1 MSYKIGDKVK
11 VKDIP
16 GDVEIL
22 SFFNCKGTNYVV
34 FETETGMKSR
44 PESDIMED
52 KPEEIDLRGVHLT
65 VSIEDGVAIAK
76 MYNRDGGKLL
86 HLAHGHV
93 LSDTLAGVA
102 QAAGYAFKRIQWQI
116 ENQNEKETADNGNIF
131 QSDSA
136 RKWAAERKNTV
147 YSTGNCKER
156 R

>member
-22 SFFNCKGTNYVV
+22 SFFNCKGTNYIV
-34 FETETGMKSR
+34 FETDTGMKSR
-44 PESDIMED
+44 PESDIIED
-52 KPEEIDLRGVHLT
+52 EPEIDPLGVYLT

-76 MYNRDGGKLL
+76 MFDREGGELL
-86 HLAHGHV
+86 YISHGHV
-93 LSDTLAGVA
+93 LTDTLAGVA

-116 ENQNEKETADNGNIF
+116 EKQNEKEAADSGDVL
-131 QSDSA
+131 QSNSS
-136 RKWAAERKNTV
+136 RRWATERKNII
-147 YSTGNCKER
+147 YSTGDSKGR